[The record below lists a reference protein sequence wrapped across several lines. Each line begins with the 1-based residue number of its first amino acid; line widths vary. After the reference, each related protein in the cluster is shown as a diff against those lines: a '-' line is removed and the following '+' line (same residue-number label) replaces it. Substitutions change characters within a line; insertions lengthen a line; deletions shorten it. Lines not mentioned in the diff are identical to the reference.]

1 MGRRARPR
9 WIWSAWRSRGAPIRK
24 ATSTTSSR
32 SCWPWQRT
40 RPHYAATG
48 SSTSRRSFAT
58 SPLGSSHSTV
68 RDEAFQRAQLT
79 VDPFRIAVIS
89 GKHEQSLQR
98 GDDQRGELV
107 RLRRV
112 RDGTLFG
119 GVPQKRGER
128 LLPGGIDVTDDR
140 CDRAIA
146 ATTHREL
153 AHDDEEVRV
162 GPGETPDTR
171 EVRTQLFAGR
181 ARRLESRAEAS
192 HRVSDDAPDQLLLR
206 RVVVV
211 QRRDVDADFC
221 GDVAR
226 SQPLEATL
234 GEELIGRLDE
244 CL

>member
-9 WIWSAWRSRGAPIRK
+9 WIWSAWRSRAAPIRR

-32 SCWPWQRT
+32 SCSPWQRT
-40 RPHYAATG
+40 GPRYAANGSWTG
-48 SSTSRRSFAT
+48 RRSFAT

-68 RDEAFQRAQLT
+68 RDETFHRATLT
-79 VDPFRIAVIS
+79 VDLFRIAVIS
-89 GKHEQSLQR
+89 GKHEPSLQR

-112 RDGTLFG
+112 HDGTVFG
-119 GVPQKRGER
+119 CVPQERGER
-128 LLPGGIDVTDDR
+128 LLPGGIDITDDR

-162 GPGETPDTR
+162 GPGETPDTG

-181 ARRLESRAEAS
+181 ARRLEGRAEAR
-192 HRVSDDAPDQLLLR
+192 HGIADDAPDQLLLR

-211 QRRDVDADFC
+211 QRRDVDADLC
-221 GDVAR
+221 GDIAR
-226 SQPLEATL
+226 S
-234 GEELIGRLDE
+234 
-244 CL
+244 